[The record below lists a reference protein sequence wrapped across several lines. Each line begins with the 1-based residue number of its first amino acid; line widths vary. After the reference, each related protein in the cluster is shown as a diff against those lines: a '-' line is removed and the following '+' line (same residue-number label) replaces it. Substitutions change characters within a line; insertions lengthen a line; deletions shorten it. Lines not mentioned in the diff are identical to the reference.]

1 MTNLSLTNSN
11 MRCALFFGSF
21 NPIHFGHLNIAR
33 YLLEQCDID
42 QVRLIVSPKN
52 PLKDAR
58 IISDPAKRLA
68 QTISEVETL
77 PLPEALKRKI
87 YVSDVEFHLPSPLY
101 TINTLRH
108 IRAAEPENEHIL
120 IIGGD
125 NIRII
130 ENWYKWDEMLQEF
143 EIWVYPRGGVDD
155 TQLCEQYDSMPQ
167 TKKVRYLSNAPLH
180 NISSTE
186 IRNSTRKAHDEQ

>member
-1 MTNLSLTNSN
+1 

-33 YLLEQCDID
+33 FLLEQCDID

-52 PLKDAR
+52 PLKDAS
-58 IISDPAKRLA
+58 IIADPTERLA
-68 QTISEVETL
+68 QTTKEVSEL
-77 PLPEALKRKI
+77 PLSEELKAKI
-87 YVSDVEFHLPSPLY
+87 AVSDVEFHLPSPLY

-108 IRAAEPENEHIL
+108 IREEEPKNEHIL

-130 ENWYKWDEMLQEF
+130 EKWYKWDELLHEF
-143 EIWVYPRGGVDD
+143 EVWVYPRGGIDD
-155 TQLCEQYDSMPQ
+155 SQLCEQYDSMPK
-167 TKKVRYLSNAPLH
+167 TKKVRYLSNAPLY

-186 IRNSTRKAHDEQ
+186 IRNSTRKAGDGQ

>member
-1 MTNLSLTNSN
+1 

-33 YLLEQCDID
+33 FLLEQCDID

-52 PLKDAR
+52 PLKDAS
-58 IISDPAKRLA
+58 IIADPTERLA
-68 QTISEVETL
+68 QTTKEVSEL
-77 PLPEALKRKI
+77 PLSEELKAKI
-87 YVSDVEFHLPSPLY
+87 AVSDVEFHLPSPLY
-101 TINTLRH
+101 TINTLRY
-108 IRAAEPENEHIL
+108 IREEEPENEHIL

-130 ENWYKWDEMLQEF
+130 EKWYKWDELLHEF
-143 EIWVYPRGGVDD
+143 EVWVYPRGGIDD
-155 TQLCEQYDSMPQ
+155 SQLCEQYDSMPK
-167 TKKVRYLSNAPLH
+167 TKKVRYLSNAPLY

-186 IRNSTRKAHDEQ
+186 IRNSTRKAGDGL

>member
-1 MTNLSLTNSN
+1 

-33 YLLEQCDID
+33 FLLEQCDIN

-52 PLKDAR
+52 PLKDAS
-58 IISDPAKRLA
+58 IIAAPTERLA
-68 QTISEVETL
+68 QTTKEVSEL
-77 PLPEALKRKI
+77 PLSEELRAKI
-87 YVSDVEFHLPSPLY
+87 AVSDVEFHLPPPLY

-108 IRAAEPENEHIL
+108 IREEEPENEHIL

-130 ENWYKWDEMLQEF
+130 EKWYKWDELLHEF
-143 EIWVYPRGGVDD
+143 EVWVYPRGGIDD
-155 TQLCEQYDSMPQ
+155 SQLCEQYDSMPK
-167 TKKVRYLSNAPLH
+167 TKKVRYLSNAPLY

-186 IRNSTRKAHDEQ
+186 IRNSTRKAHDGQ

>member
-1 MTNLSLTNSN
+1 

-33 YLLEQCDID
+33 YLLEQCDIE

-52 PLKDAR
+52 PLKDAS
-58 IISDPAKRLA
+58 IIADPALRLA
-68 QTISEVETL
+68 QTRKEVSEL
-77 PLPEALKRKI
+77 PLSEELKAKI
-87 YVSDVEFHLPSPLY
+87 YVSDVEFHLTPPLY

-108 IRAAEPENEHIL
+108 IRGAEPDNEHIL

-130 ENWYKWDEMLQEF
+130 ERWYRWEQILQEF
-143 EIWVYPRGGVDD
+143 EVWVYPRGGVDD
-155 TQLCEQYDSMPQ
+155 SELCRQYDSLPQ
-167 TKKVRYLSNAPLH
+167 TKKVRYLSNAPLY

-186 IRNSTRKAHDEQ
+186 IRNSTRKAGDGQ

>member
-1 MTNLSLTNSN
+1 

-33 YLLEQCDID
+33 YLLEQCDIE

-52 PLKDAR
+52 PLKDAS
-58 IISDPAKRLA
+58 IIADPALRLA
-68 QTISEVETL
+68 QTRKEVSEL
-77 PLPEALKRKI
+77 PLSEELKAKI
-87 YVSDVEFHLPSPLY
+87 CVSDVEFHLTPPLY
-101 TINTLRH
+101 TINTLRYIKH
-108 IRAAEPENEHIL
+108 SEPENEHIL

-130 ENWYKWDEMLQEF
+130 ERWYRWEQILQEF
-143 EIWVYPRGGVDD
+143 EVWVYPRGGVDD
-155 TQLCEQYDSMPQ
+155 SELCRQYDSLPQ
-167 TKKVRYLSNAPLH
+167 TKKVRYLSDAPLY

-186 IRNSTRKAHDEQ
+186 IRNSTRKAGDGQ

>member
-1 MTNLSLTNSN
+1 

-33 YLLEQCDID
+33 YLLEQCDIE

-52 PLKDAR
+52 PLKDAS
-58 IISDPAKRLA
+58 IIADPALRLA
-68 QTISEVETL
+68 QTRKEVSEL
-77 PLPEALKRKI
+77 PLSEELKAKI
-87 YVSDVEFHLPSPLY
+87 YVSDVEFHLTPPLY

-108 IRAAEPENEHIL
+108 VRGAEPDNEHIL

-130 ENWYKWDEMLQEF
+130 ERWYKWEQILQEF
-143 EIWVYPRGGVDD
+143 EVWVYPRGGVDD
-155 TQLCEQYDSMPQ
+155 SELCRQYDSLPQ
-167 TKKVRYLSNAPLH
+167 AKKVRYLSDAPLY

-186 IRNSTRKAHDEQ
+186 IRNSTRKAGDGQ

>member
-1 MTNLSLTNSN
+1 

-33 YLLEQCDID
+33 FLLESCDID
-42 QVRLIVSPKN
+42 QVRMIVSPKN
-52 PLKDAR
+52 PLKDAS
-58 IISDPAKRLA
+58 IIADPALRLA
-68 QTISEVETL
+68 QTTAEVAAL
-77 PLPEALKRKI
+77 PLPEALKAKI
-87 YVSDVEFHLPSPLY
+87 SVSDVEFHLPSPLY

-108 IRAAEPENEHIL
+108 AREAEPENDHIL

-130 ENWYKWDEMLQEF
+130 ENWYKWDELLREF

-155 TQLCEQYDSMPQ
+155 SQLCEQYDSMPE
-167 TKKVRYLSNAPLH
+167 TKKVRYLSNAPLY

-186 IRNSTRKAHDEQ
+186 IRNSTRKAHDGQ

>member
-1 MTNLSLTNSN
+1 

-33 YLLEQCDID
+33 FLLEQCDID

-52 PLKDAR
+52 PLKDAS
-58 IISDPAKRLA
+58 IIADPAERLS
-68 QTISEVETL
+68 QTTREVSEL
-77 PLPEALKRKI
+77 PLPDCLKAKI
-87 YVSDVEFHLPSPLY
+87 AVSDVEFHLPSPLY

-108 IRAAEPENEHIL
+108 IRETEPENEHVL

-130 ENWYKWDEMLQEF
+130 EKWHKWDEMLKEF
-143 EIWVYPRGGVDD
+143 EVWVYPRGGIDD
-155 TQLCEQYDSMPQ
+155 SELCKRYDTMPG
-167 TKKVRYLSNAPLH
+167 TKKVRYLSNAPLY

-186 IRNSTRKAHDEQ
+186 IRNSTRKAHCGQ

>member
-1 MTNLSLTNSN
+1 

-42 QVRLIVSPKN
+42 QVRMVVSPKN
-52 PLKDAR
+52 PLKDAS
-58 IISDPAKRLA
+58 IIADPSARLA
-68 QTISEVETL
+68 KTVEEVAAL
-77 PLPEALKRKI
+77 PLPEALKKRI

-108 IRAAEPENEHIL
+108 IRATEPQNEFIL

-130 ENWYKWDEMLQEF
+130 ENWYKWEELLQEF
-143 EIWVYPRGGVDD
+143 EVWVYPRGGVDD
-155 TQLCEQYDSMPQ
+155 SRLCEQYDSMPQ
-167 TKKVRYLSNAPLH
+167 TKKVRYLGDAPLY

-186 IRNSTRKAHDEQ
+186 IRAATQKSHCEQ

>member
-1 MTNLSLTNSN
+1 

-33 YLLEQCDID
+33 YLLEQCDIE

-52 PLKDAR
+52 PLKDAS
-58 IISDPAKRLA
+58 IIADPALRLA
-68 QTISEVETL
+68 QTRKEVSEL
-77 PLPEALKRKI
+77 PLSEELKAKI
-87 YVSDVEFHLPSPLY
+87 CVSDVEFHLTPPLY
-101 TINTLRH
+101 TINTLRY
-108 IRAAEPENEHIL
+108 IRGAEPDNEHIL

-130 ENWYKWDEMLQEF
+130 ERWYKWEQILQEF
-143 EIWVYPRGGVDD
+143 EVWVYPRGGVDD
-155 TQLCEQYDSMPQ
+155 SELCRQYDSLPQ
-167 TKKVRYLSNAPLH
+167 TKKVRYLSDAPLY

-186 IRNSTRKAHDEQ
+186 IRNSTRKAGDGQ